1 MTELE
6 VYFNSIKLP
15 SSPVKLTQAE
25 TITDV
30 KKFVESHLSMIKANK
45 NNPNF
50 KAFEDRL
57 HLLKDILSKNES
69 VIL

>member
-6 VYFNSIKLP
+6 AYFNSIELP
-15 SSPVKLTQAE
+15 STPVKLTQAE

-30 KKFVESHLSMIKANK
+30 KKFVQSHLSMIKANK
-45 NNPNF
+45 NNHNF

-57 HLLKDILSKNES
+57 YLLKEILSSK
-69 VIL
+69 VY